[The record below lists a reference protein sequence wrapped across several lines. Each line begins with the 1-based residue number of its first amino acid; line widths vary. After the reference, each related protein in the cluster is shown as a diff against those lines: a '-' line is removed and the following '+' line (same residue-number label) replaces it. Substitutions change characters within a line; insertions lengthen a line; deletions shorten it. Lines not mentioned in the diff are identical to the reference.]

1 MVHLTTEQL
10 QAGLAHITA
19 SPSDRGTL
27 DLIVRRPATGE
38 REAIDVGALDPADG
52 LVGDSWRRRAGFDFG
67 DDPSYADTQVTLMNS
82 RVIALIAQDVS
93 RWALA
98 GDQLFVDFDL
108 SRANLPPGTQLA
120 LGTSILEVSAEPHTG
135 CRKFVTRFG
144 LDAMKF
150 VNSPLG
156 TDLRLR
162 GLNARVVRGGTIR
175 LGDVI
180 AKSRL
185 KADNTTL

>member
-1 MVHLTTEQL
+1 MVHLTTDQL
-10 QAGLAHITA
+10 RAGLAHITA

-27 DLIVRRPATGE
+27 DLIVRRPASGE
-38 REAIDVGALDPADG
+38 REALDAGTLDPADG
-52 LVGDSWRRRAGFDFG
+52 LVGDNWRRGAGPDLG
-67 DDPSYADTQVTLMNS
+67 DDPSYAETQITVMNS
-82 RVIALIAQDVS
+82 RVIALIAQDMS

-108 SRANLPPGTQLA
+108 SRSNLAPGTRLT

-135 CRKFVTRFG
+135 CGKFVTRFG

-156 TDLRLR
+156 TELRLR
-162 GLNARVVRGGTIR
+162 GINARVVRGGTIR

-180 AKSRL
+180 AK
-185 KADNTTL
+185 APATA